1 MKPKDAFDDFS
12 IKVPFFVPSITNH
25 DKTVVT
31 NALSSSL
38 LTDGPKLRQF
48 EKDFAKFTGT
58 RYAIGVSNGTSA
70 LHLALKSLGLKK
82 MMK

>member
-31 NALSSSL
+31 NALNSSL
-38 LTDGPKLRQF
+38 LTDGPKLR
-48 EKDFAKFTGT
+48 
-58 RYAIGVSNGTSA
+58 
-70 LHLALKSLGLKK
+70 
-82 MMK
+82 

>member
-1 MKPKDAFDDFS
+1 MKPKDAFEDFS

-48 EKDFAKFTGT
+48 EKDFAKFKTWKFKLSAPLLKT
-58 RYAIGVSNGTSA
+58 RIHPQGR
-70 LHLALKSLGLKK
+70 
-82 MMK
+82 